1 MTFSLST
8 IVKDEE
14 KGYQWMIVNVYSPVL
29 HSRRRDF
36 WDELN
41 VSKGRWDGA
50 WCLGGD

>member
-1 MTFSLST
+1 MST
-8 IVKDEE
+8 IIKDEE

-41 VSKGRWDGA
+41 VSKGGMELGA
-50 WCLGGD
+50 WGVTRM